1 MQRII
6 KSHITNFLRMF
17 DRKAGYEIKPC
28 YRYSMEG
35 KCGAKLCATQ
45 KWHKNEKIEFLV
57 GCIGELTA
65 KVIAFLT
72 IIFVYLLI
80 L

>member
-1 MQRII
+1 
-6 KSHITNFLRMF
+6 MF
-17 DRKAGYEIKPC
+17 DRRAGYEIKPC